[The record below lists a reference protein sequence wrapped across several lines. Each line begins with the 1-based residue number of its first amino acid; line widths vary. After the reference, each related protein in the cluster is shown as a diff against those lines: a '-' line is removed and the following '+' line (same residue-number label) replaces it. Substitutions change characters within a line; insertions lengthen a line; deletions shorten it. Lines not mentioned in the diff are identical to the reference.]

1 MGRYVLRRLIWTAFV
16 LLIVTLLTFTIFYVL
31 PPGDPTSQVPP
42 ARQVAGG
49 TPPTEER
56 LAEIRRQLGLDRS
69 LPEQYGLFV
78 KHLVMGDGDDCPTG
92 IKGCGWPG
100 LGFSFET
107 RTSVRQEIM
116 ERAPRTLSLALGAAV
131 IWLIVGISIG
141 IVSALRRRTLTDRL
155 AMGFVLFGISA
166 PVFWLGLM
174 ALFVFW
180 QTLGIEALGTG
191 YVNLQDDP
199 VSWFQHLILPWCVL
213 ALLFAAFYARM
224 TRGNLIDTMG
234 SDFIR
239 TARAKGLPERTVVA
253 KHGLRAS
260 LTPIVTMLGM
270 DLALLVGGAFITEI
284 VFNLQG
290 LGQWAVSSAY
300 SSDLPALVGVT
311 VVTAFAV
318 AVLNLIVDI
327 AYAYLDPR
335 VRLS

>member
-78 KHLVMGDGDDCPTG
+78 KHLVMGDGRLPDRDQG
-92 IKGCGWPG
+92 MHGPG
-100 LGFSFET
+100 SGSPSRLAP
-107 RTSVRQEIM
+107 SVRQES

-180 QTLGIEALGTG
+180 QSLDIEALGTG

-199 VSWFQHLILPWCVL
+199 VGWFQHLILPWCVL

-239 TARAKGLPERTVVA
+239 TARAKACPSAPWSPSTVA
-253 KHGLRAS
+253 RA
-260 LTPIVTMLGM
+260 
-270 DLALLVGGAFITEI
+270 
-284 VFNLQG
+284 
-290 LGQWAVSSAY
+290 
-300 SSDLPALVGVT
+300 
-311 VVTAFAV
+311 
-318 AVLNLIVDI
+318 
-327 AYAYLDPR
+327 
-335 VRLS
+335 

>member
-16 LLIVTLLTFTIFYVL
+16 LLIVTLLTFTIFYVM
-31 PPGDPTSQVPP
+31 PPTDPTVQIPP
-42 ARQVAGG
+42 ARRVQGG
-49 TPPTEER
+49 APATTARQEEV
-56 LAEIRRQLGLDRS
+56 RRQLGLDRS

-78 KHLVMGDGDDCPTG
+78 KHLVLGDGDDCPPG

-100 LGFSFET
+100 LGFSFDS
-107 RTSVRQEIM
+107 RTSVRQEII
-116 ERAPRTLSLALGAAV
+116 ERAPRTISLALGAAV
-131 IWLIVGISIG
+131 VWLVVGISIG

-174 ALFVFW
+174 ALFIFW
-180 QTLGIEALGTG
+180 QQFGIEAVSTG
-191 YVNLQDDP
+191 YVNLRDDP
-199 VSWFQHLILPWCVL
+199 VGWFQHLILPWCVL

-234 SDFIR
+234 EDFIR
-239 TARAKGLPERTVVA
+239 TARAKGLSERKVVA

-260 LTPIVTMLGM
+260 LTPVVTMLGM
-270 DLALLVGGAFITEI
+270 DLALLLGGAFITEI

-290 LGQWAVSSAY
+290 LGQWAVSAASA
-300 SSDLPALVGVT
+300 SDLPALIGVT

-318 AVLNLIVDI
+318 AILNLFVDI

-335 VRLS
+335 VRYS

>member
-1 MGRYVLRRLIWTAFV
+1 MGRFVLRRLIWTAFV

-31 PPGDPTSQVPP
+31 PPGDPTTQVPP
-42 ARQVAGG
+42 ARRVSGG
-49 TPPTEER
+49 KPPTPER
-56 LAEIRRQLGLDRS
+56 VAEIRRQLGLDRS

-78 KHLVMGDGDDCPTG
+78 KHLVLGDGDDCPPG

-107 RTSVRQEIM
+107 RTSVRQEII
-116 ERAPRTLSLALGAAV
+116 ERAPRTISLAFGAAV
-131 IWLIVGISIG
+131 IWLIVGISVG

-174 ALFVFW
+174 ALFIFW
-180 QTLGIEALGTG
+180 QTLGIQALGTG
-191 YVNLQDDP
+191 YVNLRDDP
-199 VSWFQHLILPWCVL
+199 VGWFQHLILPWCVL
-213 ALLFAAFYARM
+213 AFLFAAFYARM

-270 DLALLVGGAFITEI
+270 DLALLLGGAFITEI

-290 LGQWAVSSAY
+290 LGQWAVSAAS

-311 VVTAFAV
+311 VVTAFSV

-335 VRLS
+335 VRPS